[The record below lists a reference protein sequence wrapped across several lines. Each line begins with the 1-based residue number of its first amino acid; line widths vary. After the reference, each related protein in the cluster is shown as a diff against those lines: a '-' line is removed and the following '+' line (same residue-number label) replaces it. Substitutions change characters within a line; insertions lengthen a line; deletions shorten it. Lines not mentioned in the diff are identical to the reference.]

1 MSDLGLQMKPGAKV
15 PQGPKHR
22 IMSWLAV
29 MLSIGVLALIG
40 FGVKTAV
47 DYIPQFGPPPADY
60 AGEGSGAVTITVKKG
75 QTIAEIG
82 RTLKAAGV
90 VASVDK
96 WVAEAAKEPRSQAIG
111 PGDYDMQLAMS
122 AESAVARMVDP
133 KARVFDQ
140 LLLREGLRVDQ
151 SIGVIAKGTD
161 LSKSRLTRVAK
172 EGKVGLPAYANNN
185 AEGFLFPAKYEVGK
199 DDSARKVL
207 SKLVAQWNTVATKL
221 KLEEGAK
228 KLGRTPYEIM
238 IIASLI
244 QAEGHPGDF
253 DKVSRVIYNRL
264 DPNTWGDTYGLLQ
277 IDAALNYV
285 LGKSDINLTTDELK
299 NTDSPFNTYTNPGL
313 PPTPI
318 NSPGEEAIKAALNP
332 ADGEWRYYVTVDP
345 DTGKTK
351 FTNDYGQFLEYKKE
365 FEAWLRKNGQ

>member
-1 MSDLGLQMKPGAKV
+1 
-15 PQGPKHR
+15 
-22 IMSWLAV
+22 
-29 MLSIGVLALIG
+29 
-40 FGVKTAV
+40 
-47 DYIPQFGPPPADY
+47 
-60 AGEGSGAVTITVKKG
+60 
-75 QTIAEIG
+75 
-82 RTLKAAGV
+82 
-90 VASVDK
+90 
-96 WVAEAAKEPRSQAIG
+96 
-111 PGDYDMQLAMS
+111 
-122 AESAVARMVDP
+122 MVDP

-207 SKLVAQWNTVATKL
+207 SKLVAQWNAVATKL
-221 KLEEGAK
+221 KLEEGARR
-228 KLGRTPYEIM
+228 LGRTPYEIM

-332 ADGEWRYYVTVDP
+332 ADGDWRYYVTVDP